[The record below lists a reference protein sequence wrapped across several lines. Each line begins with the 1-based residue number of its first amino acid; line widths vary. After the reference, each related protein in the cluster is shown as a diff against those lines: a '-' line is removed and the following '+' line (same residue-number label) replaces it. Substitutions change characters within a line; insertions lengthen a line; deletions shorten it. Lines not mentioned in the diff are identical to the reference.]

1 MRIGTGFD
9 IHTHD
14 NDNKLSIGTVNIEG
28 AGFVAHSDGDIVVH
42 ALIDALLAAAGLG
55 DIGEVF
61 PSEDQKW
68 EDASGKSL
76 LLITKEIISDAGLI
90 IENIDIIIIS
100 NRIKISPI
108 KEKIVTSISEILDLD
123 KASVSIK
130 GKTTN
135 GSNLLFDDEAS
146 AAIATVLGRV
156 S

>member
-1 MRIGTGFD
+1 M
-9 IHTHD
+9 
-14 NDNKLSIGTVNIEG
+14 
-28 AGFVAHSDGDIVVH
+28 
-42 ALIDALLAAAGLG
+42 
-55 DIGEVF
+55 
-61 PSEDQKW
+61 
-68 EDASGKSL
+68 

-123 KASVSIK
+123 KISVSIK